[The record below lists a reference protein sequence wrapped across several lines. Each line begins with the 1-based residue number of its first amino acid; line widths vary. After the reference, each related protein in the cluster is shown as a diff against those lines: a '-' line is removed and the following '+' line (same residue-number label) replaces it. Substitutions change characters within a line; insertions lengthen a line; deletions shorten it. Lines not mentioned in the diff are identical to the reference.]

1 MRKYKIKKRR
11 KVVKT
16 KYIFIALII
25 GLMFIATAYA
35 RYSTELRING
45 TAHGEQEQFD
55 VTYLFFF

>member
-1 MRKYKIKKRR
+1 MRKYKIKQRR

-45 TAHGEQEQFD
+45 TAHGE
-55 VTYLFFF
+55 